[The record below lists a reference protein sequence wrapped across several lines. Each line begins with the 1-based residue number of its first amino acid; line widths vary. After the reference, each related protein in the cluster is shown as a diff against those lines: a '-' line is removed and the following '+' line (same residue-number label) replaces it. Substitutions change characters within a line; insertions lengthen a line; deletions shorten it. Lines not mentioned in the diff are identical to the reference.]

1 MMIPKQLPLASHHVC
16 GTFCLCRTHHNLS
29 SLCKEG
35 LLNTGLHFIFKK
47 IYFAAPKNRWLIVD
61 CVLLQCHRLRASAFA
76 QIIMDIKIENLSK
89 RYGPQR
95 AVDNIS
101 FEVKTGEILGFLG
114 PNGAGKTTT
123 MKMITGYL
131 SITEGD
137 IQIGGQSLRKTG
149 DEIKRHIG
157 YLQENNPLYLEMPVM
172 EYLHFCAALQG
183 VRADKVEERTRLM
196 VSQCGL
202 NSEKHKK
209 IGELSKGFRQ
219 RVGLAQAMI
228 HNPEILVLDEPTT
241 GLDPNQIVEI
251 RKLIREIGKEK
262 TVILS
267 THILPEVEATC
278 DRILIINKGRIVA
291 DGTSH
296 TLRKQASG
304 SELLKIRIEDG
315 TMNEIEQALRTL
327 PSVAKV
333 EVSDVAMNRFEVQ
346 SKTGHTSKREIF
358 KLCVEKNWMMTE
370 LTPLETRLE
379 DIFRNLT
386 MN

>member
-1 MMIPKQLPLASHHVC
+1 
-16 GTFCLCRTHHNLS
+16 
-29 SLCKEG
+29 
-35 LLNTGLHFIFKK
+35 
-47 IYFAAPKNRWLIVD
+47 
-61 CVLLQCHRLRASAFA
+61 
-76 QIIMDIKIENLSK
+76 MDIKIENLSK

-131 SITEGD
+131 QVGEGD
-137 IQIGGQSLRKTG
+137 IQIGGKSLREAG

-157 YLQENNPLYLEMPVM
+157 YLQENNPLYLEMPVI
-172 EYLHFCAALQG
+172 EYLKFCAALQG
-183 VRADKVEERTRLM
+183 VEDSKIEERIRLM
-196 VSQCGL
+196 VAKCGL
-202 NSEKHKK
+202 NAEKHKK
-209 IGELSKGFRQ
+209 IGELSKGYRQ

-228 HNPEILVLDEPTT
+228 HDPQILVLDEPTT

-291 DGTSH
+291 DGTSD

-304 SELLKIRIEDG
+304 SELLKVRIEDG
-315 TMNEIEQALRTL
+315 SSAEIQKALQAL
-327 PSVAKV
+327 PSVDKV
-333 EVSDVAMNRFEVQ
+333 ELSDVAMNRFEVQ
-346 SKTGHTSKREIF
+346 SKAGQSSKRGVF
-358 KLCVEKNWMMTE
+358 KLCVEKNWILSE